1 MDIGDTVINSISTK
15 INFRFYFGIVNH
27 EMREYKNTKL
37 YNYALDILSD
47 VKHKTALVNLVPSYI
62 NFFNQF

>member
-1 MDIGDTVINSISTK
+1 MDLGNTVINSISTK

-37 YNYALDILSD
+37 YNYALDIL
-47 VKHKTALVNLVPSYI
+47 LIEPNYRQYGLR
-62 NFFNQF
+62 